1 MPLRPSVEHIEGPW
15 SSARCRV
22 VGPNCSAYRVAVHWR
37 NLDTGRT
44 SGQSHQ
50 VNEHGE
56 IRQAPD
62 GVITGFG
69 MGPGA
74 GRVEAWIVTQYDDGA
89 ERELEHISGRASFT
103 LG

>member
-1 MPLRPSVEHIEGPW
+1 MSPAPT
-15 SSARCRV
+15 
-22 VGPNCSAYRVAVHWR
+22 YRVAVHWR
-37 NLDTGRT
+37 SLDTGRT

-56 IRQAPD
+56 IQAPD

-69 MGPGA
+69 MEPGA
-74 GRVEAWIVTQYDDGA
+74 GRVEAWIVTRYDDGS
-89 ERELEHISGRASFT
+89 ERELEHISGRASLT